1 MVELALTNVVNG
13 AQPLFISFIKVEAMT
28 RFNCFSLTSL
38 DSSLQVFLF
47 SLLTAFAGWG
57 LLPTVHADHV
67 ARISQDS
74 EKAVQDW
81 AAEKVSSKTETA
93 VFAAGCFWCVEA
105 VYLRLEGV
113 ESVESGYTGGSV
125 PNPNYQMVM
134 TGQTGHAE
142 AIRIVY
148 KPDVISYQDLL
159 EVLFEVH
166 DPTTLNRQG
175 NDVGT
180 QYRSAI
186 FYADTDQRD
195 QAIEYIKQM
204 TESKKFKRP
213 IVTQLVAA
221 SEFYV
226 AEAYHQ
232 NYYKKNPGNPYCQ
245 ATIPSK
251 LRKLKAKF
259 KDKLKEN

>member
-1 MVELALTNVVNG
+1 
-13 AQPLFISFIKVEAMT
+13 MT
-28 RFNCFSLTSL
+28 RFNCFSRTSL
-38 DSSLQVFLF
+38 GFSLKAVLF
-47 SLLTAFAGWG
+47 SLFTSLAGWG
-57 LLPTVHADHV
+57 LLPTVHADQI
-67 ARISQDS
+67 ARKSQDS
-74 EKAVQDW
+74 EKAVQDS
-81 AAEKVSSKTETA
+81 AAEKVALKTETA

-105 VYLRLEGV
+105 VYLRLDGV
-113 ESVESGYTGGSV
+113 ESVESGYTGGSIR
-125 PNPNYQMVM
+125 NPNYQMVM

-142 AIRIVY
+142 AIRIVF

-186 FYADTDQRD
+186 FYVDSDQRD
-195 QAIEYIKQM
+195 QATEYIKQM
-204 TESKKFKRP
+204 TEQKKFKRP
-213 IVTQLVAA
+213 IVTQVVAA
-221 SEFYV
+221 SDFYV

-251 LRKLKAKF
+251 LRKLKSKF

>member
-1 MVELALTNVVNG
+1 
-13 AQPLFISFIKVEAMT
+13 
-28 RFNCFSLTSL
+28 
-38 DSSLQVFLF
+38 
-47 SLLTAFAGWG
+47 
-57 LLPTVHADHV
+57 
-67 ARISQDS
+67 
-74 EKAVQDW
+74 
-81 AAEKVSSKTETA
+81 
-93 VFAAGCFWCVEA
+93 
-105 VYLRLEGV
+105 
-113 ESVESGYTGGSV
+113 
-125 PNPNYQMVM
+125 M

-186 FYADTDQRD
+186 FYTDTDQRD